1 MTSIPLDFFMN
12 NEELLKRH
20 ELAIP
25 TNEMYRFFPPNE
37 EILLI
42 DSNPKKNYRY
52 IFNGQQKTEYEQ
64 RKLNEYN
71 EYELK
76 QGKLNYPNN
85 WLETDTMRLLQ
96 ACEYDLE
103 KTYKKIIDTINF
115 MNSHRTSINN
125 NIINLLNSGFVY
137 VYGRDHHF
145 RPIIIISIMDYAKL
159 AEKNE
164 YSFQDINDS
173 IIYLMNYI
181 IKYLLIPGQ
190 IENWVTIIN
199 FKGAGISDMSDFKK
213 LSNILNSYRG
223 RVFRNIIINV
233 SGFLKMAVKTAVNL
247 FGSNSARKL
256 RILGSDELS
265 KMQDII
271 SPNNIQKKFGG
282 LAPDI
287 IPGGNNLF
295 PPKMPSLNYELN
307 GEQLNIIS
315 EEAYKEMCL
324 NSNPYKPYSISPKY
338 EEKWNQEIE
347 QEKLKKKLEL
357 EEIQAKEIEQ
367 KKQQKALIEN
377 KLKEEENI
385 RKLKIKENFKKIEEK
400 EFVINFLKEF
410 EELNMIDINEEKKY
424 YSKPI
429 INTDKINLFFNKIP
443 KCRRMYLYKS
453 QLFK

>member
-25 TNEMYRFFPPNE
+25 TNEMYRFFPPSE
-37 EILLI
+37 EILLL

-71 EYELK
+71 QYELK
-76 QGKLNYPNN
+76 NGKLNYPNI

-103 KTYKKIIDTINF
+103 KTYTKIIETIKF
-115 MNSHRTSINN
+115 INSHRTSINN
-125 NIINLLNSGFVY
+125 NIISLLNSGFMY

-145 RPIIIISIMDYAKL
+145 RPIIVVSIMDYVKL
-159 AEKNE
+159 VEKKV

-173 IIYLMNYI
+173 IIYLINYI
-181 IKYLLIPGQ
+181 LKYLLIPGQ
-190 IENWVTIIN
+190 IENWVTIID
-199 FKGAGISDMSDFKK
+199 FKGAGVSDVSDFKK
-213 LSNILNSYRG
+213 LSNVLNSYRG
-223 RVFRNIIINV
+223 RVFRNIFINI
-233 SGFLKMAVKTAVNL
+233 SGFLKMAVKTAVSL
-247 FGSNSARKL
+247 FGSNSAKKL
-256 RILGSDELS
+256 KILGSDELN
-265 KMQDII
+265 KMQEII
-271 SPNNIQKKFGG
+271 SPKNIQKRFGG

-338 EEKWNQEIE
+338 EEKWNREKEQEIE
-347 QEKLKKKLEL
+347 QENLRKKLEL
-357 EEIQAKEIEQ
+357 EEMQAKEIEL
-367 KKQQKALIEN
+367 QKASIE
-377 KLKEEENI
+377 KKIIEEENI
-385 RKLKIKENFKKIEEK
+385 RKIKIKENLKKIEEK
-400 EFVINFLKEF
+400 EYVVNFLKEF
-410 EELNMIDINEEKKY
+410 EELSVIDINEDKKY
-424 YSKPI
+424 CSKTI
-429 INTDKINLFFNKIP
+429 INLDKINLFFQKIP
-443 KCRRMYLYKS
+443 KCRRMYIYKS
-453 QLFK
+453 

>member
-25 TNEMYRFFPPNE
+25 TNEMYRFFPPSE
-37 EILLI
+37 EILLL

-71 EYELK
+71 QYELK
-76 QGKLNYPNN
+76 NGKLNYPNI

-103 KTYKKIIDTINF
+103 KTYTKIIETIKF
-115 MNSHRTSINN
+115 INSHRTSINN
-125 NIINLLNSGFVY
+125 NIISLLNSGFMY

-145 RPIIIISIMDYAKL
+145 RPIIVVSIMDYVKL
-159 AEKNE
+159 VEKKV

-173 IIYLMNYI
+173 IIYLINYI
-181 IKYLLIPGQ
+181 LKYLLIPGQ
-190 IENWVTIIN
+190 IENWVTIID
-199 FKGAGISDMSDFKK
+199 FKGAGVSDVSDFKK
-213 LSNILNSYRG
+213 LSNVLNSYRG
-223 RVFRNIIINV
+223 RVFRNIFINI
-233 SGFLKMAVKTAVNL
+233 SGFLKMAVKTAVSL
-247 FGSNSARKL
+247 FGSNSAKKL
-256 RILGSDELS
+256 KILGSDELN
-265 KMQDII
+265 KMQEII
-271 SPNNIQKKFGG
+271 SPKNIQKRFGG

-338 EEKWNQEIE
+338 EEKWNREKEQEIE
-347 QEKLKKKLEL
+347 QENLRKKLEL
-357 EEIQAKEIEQ
+357 EEMQAKEIEL
-367 KKQQKALIEN
+367 QKASIE
-377 KLKEEENI
+377 KKIIEEENI
-385 RKLKIKENFKKIEEK
+385 RKIKIKENLKKIEEK
-400 EFVINFLKEF
+400 EYVVNFLKEF
-410 EELNMIDINEEKKY
+410 EELSMIDINEDKKY
-424 YSKPI
+424 CSKNI
-429 INTDKINLFFNKIP
+429 INLDKINLFFQKIP
-443 KCRRMYLYKS
+443 KCRRMYIYKS
-453 QLFK
+453 